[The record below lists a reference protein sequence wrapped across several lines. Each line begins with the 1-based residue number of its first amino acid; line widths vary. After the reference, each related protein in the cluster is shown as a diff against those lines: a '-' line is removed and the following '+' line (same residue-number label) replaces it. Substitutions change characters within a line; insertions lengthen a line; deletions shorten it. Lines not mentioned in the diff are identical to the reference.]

1 MLYAPQD
8 MATYEHVAGTGPR
21 APAPVPPEAP
31 AVPRKELSPPAALL
45 KTFFYIDIVR
55 RETRNMTWLAG
66 GDPHEH
72 GT

>member
-1 MLYAPQD
+1 MSTWPARGQGRLRLSARGACR
-8 MATYEHVAGTGPR
+8 ATQGAAAASGT
-21 APAPVPPEAP
+21 
-31 AVPRKELSPPAALL
+31 SQ
-45 KTFFYIDIVR
+45 TFFYIDIVR